1 MTHYPRPL
9 SLYAGQPMAP
19 HPHSHMSVERTELQT
34 LLDAGKTGA
43 MVGTAGAAAMNL
55 HRMQREGI
63 SWQAA
68 LRSTAQAGLY
78 AGIATAAAT
87 AVGRMTGHN
96 PILTAVA
103 TLTTGAAVMY
113 ALTSRTKERGDA

>member
-1 MTHYPRPL
+1 
-9 SLYAGQPMAP
+9 
-19 HPHSHMSVERTELQT
+19 MSVERTELQT

-113 ALTSRTKERGDA
+113 ALTTRTKERGDA